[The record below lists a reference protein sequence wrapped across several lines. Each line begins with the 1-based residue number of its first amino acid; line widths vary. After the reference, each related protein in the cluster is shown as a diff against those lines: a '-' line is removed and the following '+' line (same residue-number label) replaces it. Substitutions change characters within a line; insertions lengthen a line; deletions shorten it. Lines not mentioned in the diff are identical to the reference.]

1 MKNLSLILNAVLLVA
16 VGVLFYL
23 HFSSSKPG
31 VSHTSAPVGDITIA
45 YINSDSIVKRYT
57 FMDDTKAV
65 LEAKAKK
72 LDADLNNR
80 ANSLRGEIAAYQRN
94 QSSMTIGQAQALE
107 ADLGKKQQNLQLYQ
121 QSLSQQLAEEEAK
134 LNKELYDRITAF
146 LKTYSEANNIQVVM
160 KFDPTSDVLY
170 GQSALDITKPVIDG
184 LNEAYTAE
192 KSGKKTP
199 ADTTAKK

>member
-1 MKNLSLILNAVLLVA
+1 
-16 VGVLFYL
+16 
-23 HFSSSKPG
+23 
-31 VSHTSAPVGDITIA
+31 
-45 YINSDSIVKRYT
+45 
-57 FMDDTKAV
+57 MDDTKAV

-121 QSLSQQLAEEEAK
+121 QSLGQQLAEEEAK

-146 LKTYSEANNIQVVM
+146 LKTYSEANNIQVVV
-160 KFDPTSDVLY
+160 KFDTSSDVLY
-170 GQSALDITKPVIDG
+170 GQSALDITAPVLEG
-184 LNEAYTAE
+184 LNAQYKDE
-192 KSGKKTP
+192 KNGKKTP
-199 ADTTAKK
+199 ADTTATK